1 MGYKLEEKVENILL
15 NQYDKYYRLAYSYVQ
30 NEADALDIV
39 QESAFRAIRDC
50 HNVRNDAYLET
61 WLYRIVIN
69 TSLELLRK
77 QKREEVV
84 EDVEPLG
91 TVQSFSEDIQSLHS
105 DWELEDLLKN
115 LPPKEKSLIILR
127 YFEDMRLEDIAQI
140 SGENLNTIKARLY
153 RTLRK
158 LKKSLSQTEIGKET
172 GI

>member
-1 MGYKLEEKVENILL
+1 MNKKLESKVENILL
-15 NQYDKYYRLAYSYVQ
+15 NQYDRYYRLAYSYVQ

-50 HNVRNDAYLET
+50 HRVRNDAYLET

-77 QKREEVV
+77 QKREEIV
-84 EDVEPLG
+84 EDVEPFG
-91 TVQSFSEDIQSLHS
+91 NVQSFSEDIQSLHS
-105 DWELEDLLKN
+105 DWELADILKN
-115 LPPKEKSLIILR
+115 LPPKERSLIILR

-158 LKKSLSQTEIGKET
+158 LKRNLSQQT
-172 GI
+172 GRESGI